1 MARAIQKGDFP
12 YEVNDPDTLDTAGIL
27 CLVSMDKFNIGTA
40 EGKIKAV
47 TSPSGVY
54 PFHTSLYKNENKI
67 GIHPRHVI
75 GEYSPTAEE
84 TVCNVAVPKRYVEIV
99 VLTIA
104 QFNDMELFD
113 DSKPAGQAQPKAKI
127 EINHTADGSKG
138 LIYNIIRKIPE
149 RLV

>member
-12 YEVNDPDTLDTAGIL
+12 YEVNDPDTLDTAGFL
-27 CLVSMDKFNIGTA
+27 CLISMDKFNVGTA

-47 TSPSGVY
+47 ASPTGVY

-84 TVCNVAVPKRYVEIV
+84 TVCNVAVPKRYAEIV

-104 QFNDMELFD
+104 QFNDMELWD
-113 DSKPAGQAQPKAKI
+113 DSKPETQQQPKASL
-127 EINHTADGSKG
+127 EINHTADGSNG
-138 LIYNIIRKIPE
+138 LLYRIIRKVPE
-149 RLV
+149 RQL